1 MAAYVI
7 ADIEVT
13 DPAAFEE
20 YRQKVAP
27 LVAKYGG
34 KYLVRGGPT
43 ETVEG
48 DWVPKRP
55 VVLEFE
61 NMDRAKDFYH
71 GEEYRPVMAIRTKA
85 TVSKLVIVEGA

>member
-1 MAAYVI
+1 MGAYLI

-13 DPAAFEE
+13 DPTAFEE

-34 KYLVRGGPT
+34 KYLVRGGAS
-43 ETVEG
+43 EAVEG
-48 DWVPKRP
+48 DWVPSRL

-61 NMDRAKDFYH
+61 NMDRLKEFYH
-71 GEEYRPVMAIRTKA
+71 GEEYRPVMAIRTKS
-85 TVSKLVIVEGA
+85 TVSKIVIVEGA

>member
-27 LVAKYGG
+27 MIAKYGG
-34 KYLVRGGPT
+34 KYLVRGGAS

-48 DWVPKRP
+48 DWVPKRL
-55 VVLEFE
+55 VVIEFDS
-61 NMDRAKDFYH
+61 MDRLKEFYH
-71 GEEYRPVMAIRTKA
+71 GEDYRPVMAIRTKS
-85 TVSKLVIVEGA
+85 TVSNLVIVEGA

>member
-27 LVAKYGG
+27 MIAKYGG
-34 KYLVRGGPT
+34 KYLV
-43 ETVEG
+43 
-48 DWVPKRP
+48 
-55 VVLEFE
+55 
-61 NMDRAKDFYH
+61 
-71 GEEYRPVMAIRTKA
+71 
-85 TVSKLVIVEGA
+85 

>member
-27 LVAKYGG
+27 MIAKYGG
-34 KYLVRGGPT
+34 KYLVRGGAS

-48 DWVPKRP
+48 DWVPKRI
-55 VVLEFE
+55 VVIEFE
-61 NMDRAKDFYH
+61 SMDRLKDFCH
-71 GEEYRPVMAIRTKA
+71 GEEYRPVMEIRAKS